1 MHMLTH
7 THTCTNE
14 GEDVDLSNVMDPHT
28 ITGLLKLHFREQRVS
43 LIPRGQPLAEIV
55 QGVKARN
62 VSMTAPH
69 FCVHCQPRISFIDV

>member
-7 THTCTNE
+7 THTCIHE

-69 FCVHCQPRISFIDV
+69 FCVHC